1 MALTFARYKLALGS
15 RGTYCRVVGRNFLM
29 ALADV
34 DGGLVELSSLQATRP
49 FRRGWGRPWLPI
61 SLDTPPVTVMRY
73 HQDPVPK
80 PTRSG
85 TGFALVA
92 TGLPSRSR
100 SRHSRT

>member
-61 SLDTPPVTVMRY
+61 SLDTPSYGHALPPRPRTETDTIWYRFRTGGDWVA
-73 HQDPVPK
+73 K
-80 PTRSG
+80 PIEI
-85 TGFALVA
+85 A
-92 TGLPSRSR
+92 PQPN
-100 SRHSRT
+100 